1 MKKKSIVLL
10 VMTLFGIAAFAQE
23 GRVLG
28 YWLTEEGQS
37 QIEIY
42 KKGDNQYYGKIVWLD
57 EPFEEDGSAKLD
69 VENPDR
75 ALRSRPL
82 LGLEILKGFSYDASK
97 SEWSGGAIY
106 DPENGRTYSAYM
118 RLDGNNTL
126 RMRGYVMGMRF
137 LGRSTHW
144 TREHRLRE

>member
-1 MKKKSIVLL
+1 MKKNSIVLL
-10 VMTLFGIAAFAQE
+10 VMILFGSAAFAQE

-28 YWLTEEGQS
+28 YWLTEEDQS

-42 KKGDNQYYGKIVWLD
+42 KRGDNQYYGKIVWLD
-57 EPFEEDGSAKLD
+57 EPLEEDGSAKLD

-97 SEWSGGAIY
+97 DEWSGGSIY

-118 RLDGNNTL
+118 RLDGDNTL

-144 TREHRLRE
+144 TREHSLRE

>member
-10 VMTLFGIAAFAQE
+10 VMILFGIAAFAQE